1 MKVLVMTF
9 KNEEGG
15 NVSLRLRYP
24 KETLTDQQVKTL
36 MDTIIA
42 KNIFAT
48 SGGDLKEKVSAVIQ
62 DTEAQSFN
70 LSGGE

>member
-9 KNEEGG
+9 KNEEGQ

-24 KETLTDQQVKTL
+24 KATLTDNQVKTL

-48 SGGDLKEKVSAVIQ
+48 SGGDLVEKVSAVVQ
-62 DTEAQSFN
+62 DTEAQSFQ
-70 LSGGE
+70 LSE

>member
-9 KNEEGG
+9 KNEEGE

-24 KETLTDQQVKTL
+24 KATLTDQQVKTL
-36 MDTIIA
+36 MDTIIT

-48 SGGDLKEKVSAVIQ
+48 SGGNLVGKVSAVIQ
-62 DTEAQSFN
+62 DTEAQGFN
-70 LSGGE
+70 LS